1 MESNNKKNLA
11 IKEIYN
17 QEKLEY
23 LLERLCR
30 ALEES
35 NK

>member
-1 MESNNKKNLA
+1 MTEIVK
-11 IKEIYN
+11 IYN

-30 ALEES
+30 ALEDS

>member
-1 MESNNKKNLA
+1 MTEIVK
-11 IKEIYN
+11 IYN

-30 ALEES
+30 ALEEA

>member
-1 MESNNKKNLA
+1 MTEIVK
-11 IKEIYN
+11 IYN

>member
-1 MESNNKKNLA
+1 MT
-11 IKEIYN
+11 EIVKLYN
-17 QEKLEY
+17 QEKIEF

-30 ALEES
+30 ALEEL

>member
-1 MESNNKKNLA
+1 MTEIVK
-11 IKEIYN
+11 IYN

-30 ALEES
+30 ALE
-35 NK
+35 NKKGDV

>member
-1 MESNNKKNLA
+1 MTEIVK
-11 IKEIYN
+11 IYN

-30 ALEES
+30 ALEGID
-35 NK
+35 K

>member
-1 MESNNKKNLA
+1 MTEIVK
-11 IKEIYN
+11 IYN
-17 QEKLEY
+17 QKKLEY